1 MKINST
7 ANFSQIL
14 QQVPHTG
21 TSGFEPQLVT
31 HEKICTSLE
40 NDQCSNTE
48 HQTKPFMHTSW
59 NQAIS
64 AAPLCTNRASVCLS
78 VSVSHRT
85 LDCYCWMVLYL
96 FDFCGFHV
104 VSCGMQEVWRYFKG
118 HTRKCAGC
126 IIRIKLFWGK
136 VILTYGHRS
145 GCDWSDLCMKW
156 MSGFHCHWIGLML
169 KEKKTLL
176 EIALHS

>member
-1 MKINST
+1 MINAAT
-7 ANFSQIL
+7 LNI
-14 QQVPHTG
+14 
-21 TSGFEPQLVT
+21 
-31 HEKICTSLE
+31 K
-40 NDQCSNTE
+40 
-48 HQTKPFMHTSW
+48 TKPFMHTSW

-169 KEKKTLL
+169 KEKKNTTRNSITFIRWHKSEQSMEAEWWGFFYMISLTLIL
-176 EIALHS
+176 

>member
-1 MKINST
+1 MINAAT
-7 ANFSQIL
+7 LNI
-14 QQVPHTG
+14 
-21 TSGFEPQLVT
+21 
-31 HEKICTSLE
+31 K
-40 NDQCSNTE
+40 
-48 HQTKPFMHTSW
+48 TKPFMHTSW

-126 IIRIKLFWGK
+126 IIRIKLFEGK
-136 VILTYGHRS
+136 LFWHMDTEVVV
-145 GCDWSDLCMKW
+145 
-156 MSGFHCHWIGLML
+156 IGLICVWNGCL
-169 KEKKTLL
+169 DFTAIELD
-176 EIALHS
+176 

>member
-7 ANFSQIL
+7 ANFSQIR

-31 HEKICTSLE
+31 HEKIWTSLE

-85 LDCYCWMVLYL
+85 QDCYCWMVLYL

-169 KEKKTLL
+169 KKRK
-176 EIALHS
+176 HY